1 MTEQNI
7 KQDNETAME
16 RQTCHVWQMGAGG
29 AIVLAALALAWGAWR
44 IPAQTAQNDGGA
56 ALLPTLCAAA
66 LLLCG
71 GWLVWDARHGGWR
84 NMAASAG
91 QGQLQITPWVWVS
104 AGMLLGALLIRH
116 SGFVLAAAL
125 CYVLALQGLRR
136 AAQPDLPLRGR
147 RVLTD
152 VLVGLVLAALVYVLF
167 VRVLGVSLPAGW
179 LPWM

>member
-1 MTEQNI
+1 
-7 KQDNETAME
+7 
-16 RQTCHVWQMGAGG
+16 MGRK
-29 AIVLAALALAWGAWR
+29 AWGL
-44 IPAQTAQNDGGA
+44 AQ
-56 ALLPTLCAAA
+56 
-66 LLLCG
+66 
-71 GWLVWDARHGGWR
+71 HGGVCR
-84 NMAASAG
+84 
-91 QGQLQITPWVWVS
+91 
-104 AGMLLGALLIRH
+104 ALLIRH